1 MIDPLHLK
9 ALVAVAQTGTFE
21 RAAEEL
27 SVTQSAVSQ
36 RIKALEDRLGA
47 PVLIRGQPCTAT
59 DIGRRLIRHAQ
70 DVALMESATLRD
82 IGQSSERPTVRI
94 ALNADSLATW
104 VLPAFASV
112 DHMLFDI
119 VIDDQDHSADWLRT
133 GGVAAAICSRAEP
146 VHGCDVYALGGLDYL
161 ATASPAFAAQHFSVG
176 LTEASLR
183 AAPSLAF
190 NAKDRLQADFVRREI
205 GKRIA
210 LPVHHIASTEAF
222 VSACRLG
229 LGWGLNPVVLVR
241 DLIESGSLVALSAE
255 PLSTPL
261 FWQVSRLVAE
271 PLAPLTEAIK
281 AQAQINLTPF

>member
-21 RAAEEL
+21 KAADIL
-27 SVTQSAVSQ
+27 GVTQSAVSQ

-47 PVLIRGQPCTAT
+47 PVLVRGQPCVPT
-59 DIGRRLIRHAQ
+59 DIGSRLIRHAQ
-70 DVALMESATLRD
+70 DVALMESTTLRD
-82 IGQSSERPTVRI
+82 IGQSAERPTVRI

-104 VLPAFASV
+104 VLPAFAHM
-112 DHMLFDI
+112 DDMLFDI

-146 VHGCDVYALGGLDYL
+146 VHGCDVHALGGLDYL
-161 ATASPAFAAQHFSVG
+161 ATASPTFAARYFPDG

-183 AAPSLAF
+183 AAPSLTF
-190 NAKDRLQADFVRREI
+190 NAKDRLQADFVQREI

-222 VSACRLG
+222 VSACCLG
-229 LGWGLNPVVLVR
+229 LGWGLNPTSLVR
-241 DLIESGSLVALSAE
+241 DHVEAGRLVTLSPK
-255 PLSTPL
+255 PLATPL
-261 FWQVSRLVAE
+261 FWQVSRLVSE
-271 PLAPLTEAIK
+271 PLAPLTQAIK
-281 AQAQINLTPF
+281 AQAGANLSQL